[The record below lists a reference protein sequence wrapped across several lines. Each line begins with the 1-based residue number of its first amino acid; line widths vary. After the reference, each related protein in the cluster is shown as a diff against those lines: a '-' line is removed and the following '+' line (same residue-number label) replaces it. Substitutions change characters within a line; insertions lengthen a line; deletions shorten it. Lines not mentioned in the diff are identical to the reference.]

1 MTDTSKP
8 GLPPPATK
16 LGTSSEI
23 DGEVDQ
29 LVSEAD
35 RMARGRPLLVGFIIG
50 IAIAVGGAVFI
61 VQNTDTV
68 ETQWLW
74 FDFDALLWLSLAVA
88 FLAGA
93 IASPLILLGIAQF
106 QRRRAKRLGMVGRLQ
121 RGRQARRKPKP

>member
-23 DGEVDQ
+23 DSEVDQ

-61 VQNTDTV
+61 VQNTGTV
-68 ETQWLW
+68 STQWLW
-74 FDFDALLWLSLAVA
+74 FDFDARLWLSLAVA
-88 FLAGA
+88 FLAGT